1 MLYVIRIAYMHSCRQ
16 YRHSCI
22 PMYMYV
28 YLHVHVLYIFMY
40 ICTCTYI
47 TSLVLYQ
54 KFSKEHLD
62 CSKGQKISIRLH
74 ANINKFLLCYIDEL

>member
-1 MLYVIRIAYMHSCRQ
+1 
-16 YRHSCI
+16 
-22 PMYMYV
+22 MYMFCTYLCTYV
-28 YLHVHVLYIFMY
+28 HVHVCVHCYKRFLYLS
-40 ICTCTYI
+40 YI

-74 ANINKFLLCYIDEL
+74 PNINKFLLCYIDEL